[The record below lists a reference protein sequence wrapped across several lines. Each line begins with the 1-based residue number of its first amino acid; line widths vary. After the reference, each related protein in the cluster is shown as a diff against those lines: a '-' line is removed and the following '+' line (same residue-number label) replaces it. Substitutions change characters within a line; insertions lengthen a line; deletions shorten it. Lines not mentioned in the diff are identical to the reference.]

1 MRQNEAET
9 MPPDATQLI
18 ADLSALEEELAR
30 AQSRLHSGQQEI
42 EELEKRKAETEGT
55 VVLARRA
62 ISDLERR
69 LAEQREVLARQQR
82 LEEARDR
89 LAQAVAD
96 RDAAATRLAAT
107 AETLLVQLDELSSMG
122 EAMTTARQAVHA
134 AGDRRTIELPRE
146 PAELR
151 EAWGRLIERIRAD
164 LGNQLEQELL
174 EAAARS
180 PFGNAI
186 RDLPAHLR
194 AAARERRAAL
204 HNQAVSQADAD

>member
-1 MRQNEAET
+1 MT
-9 MPPDATQLI
+9 MPPDAAHLV
-18 ADLSALEEELAR
+18 ADLAALEEELAR
-30 AQSRLHSGQQEI
+30 AQSRLHAGQQEI
-42 EELEKRKAETEGT
+42 EELEKRKAETQGS
-55 VVLARRA
+55 VILAERA

-69 LAEQREVLARQQR
+69 LAEQREVLARRQR

-89 LAQAVAD
+89 LAQAIAD

-107 AETLLVQLDELSSMG
+107 AEALMVQLDELSALG
-122 EAMTTARQAVHA
+122 DTVTTAQQAVQA
-134 AGDRRTIELPRE
+134 AGDRRTLELPGE

-151 EAWGRLIERIRAD
+151 DAWNRLIERIRTQ
-164 LGNQLEQELL
+164 LGSQLEHELL

-204 HNQAVSQADAD
+204 HHQSVPAKDEDRA

>member
-1 MRQNEAET
+1 MT
-9 MPPDATQLI
+9 MPPDATHLI
-18 ADLSALEEELAR
+18 AALAALEDELAR
-30 AQSRLHSGQQEI
+30 AQSRLHAGQQEI
-42 EELEKRKAETEGT
+42 EDLEKRKAETEGT
-55 VVLARRA
+55 VVLAQRA

-82 LEEARDR
+82 LDEARDR
-89 LAQAVAD
+89 LGQAVAD

-107 AETLLVQLDELSSMG
+107 AETLIAQLDELSSMK
-122 EAMTTARQAVHA
+122 ETVTTARQAVHA
-134 AGDRRTIELPRE
+134 AGERRTIDLPRE

-151 EAWGRLIERIRAD
+151 EAWDRLIERIRTD
-164 LGNQLEQELL
+164 LGNQLEHELL
-174 EAAARS
+174 DAAARS

-204 HNQAVSQADAD
+204 HHQSASQPDATDS

>member
-1 MRQNEAET
+1 MT
-9 MPPDATQLI
+9 MPPDATHLI
-18 ADLSALEEELAR
+18 AALAALEDELAR
-30 AQSRLHSGQQEI
+30 AQSRLHAGQQEI
-42 EELEKRKAETEGT
+42 EDLEKRKAETEGT

-82 LEEARDR
+82 LDEARDR
-89 LAQAVAD
+89 LGQAVAD

-107 AETLLVQLDELSSMG
+107 AETLIAQLDELSSMK
-122 EAMTTARQAVHA
+122 ETVTTARQAVHA
-134 AGDRRTIELPRE
+134 AGERRTIDLPRE

-151 EAWGRLIERIRAD
+151 EAWDRLIERIRTD
-164 LGNQLEQELL
+164 LGNQLEHELL
-174 EAAARS
+174 DAAARS

-204 HNQAVSQADAD
+204 HHQSASQPDATDS

>member
-1 MRQNEAET
+1 
-9 MPPDATQLI
+9 
-18 ADLSALEEELAR
+18 LA
-30 AQSRLHSGQQEI
+30 Q
-42 EELEKRKAETEGT
+42 
-55 VVLARRA
+55 RA

-82 LEEARDR
+82 LDEARDR
-89 LAQAVAD
+89 LGQAVAD

-107 AETLLVQLDELSSMG
+107 AETLIAQLDELSSMK
-122 EAMTTARQAVHA
+122 ETVTTARQAVHA
-134 AGDRRTIELPRE
+134 AGERRTIDLPRE

-151 EAWGRLIERIRAD
+151 EAWDRLIERIRTD
-164 LGNQLEQELL
+164 LGNQLEHELL
-174 EAAARS
+174 DAAARS

-204 HNQAVSQADAD
+204 HHQSASQPDATDS

>member
-1 MRQNEAET
+1 MT
-9 MPPDATQLI
+9 MPPDATHLI
-18 ADLSALEEELAR
+18 AALAALEDELAR
-30 AQSRLHSGQQEI
+30 AQSRLHAGQQEI
-42 EELEKRKAETEGT
+42 EDLEKRKAETEGT
-55 VVLARRA
+55 VVLAQRA

-82 LEEARDR
+82 LDEARDR
-89 LAQAVAD
+89 LGQAVAD

-107 AETLLVQLDELSSMG
+107 AETLIAQLDELSSMK
-122 EAMTTARQAVHA
+122 ETVTTARQAVHA
-134 AGDRRTIELPRE
+134 AGERRTIDLPRE

-151 EAWGRLIERIRAD
+151 EAWDRLIERVRTD
-164 LGNQLEQELL
+164 LGNQLEHELL
-174 EAAARS
+174 DAAARS

-204 HNQAVSQADAD
+204 HHQSASQPDATDS